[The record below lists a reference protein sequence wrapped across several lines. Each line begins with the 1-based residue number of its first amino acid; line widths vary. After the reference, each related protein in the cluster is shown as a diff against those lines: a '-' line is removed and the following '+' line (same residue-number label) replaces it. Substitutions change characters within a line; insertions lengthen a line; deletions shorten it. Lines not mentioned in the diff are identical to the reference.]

1 MELWKLLQKEYIPS
15 PCHWKEMW
23 INASKRDIDW
33 DWISIDKV
41 SIKKIKIDKKLF
53 AFQNEVDDDQVTY
66 MISNF
71 EEEVWEP
78 ILINSDY
85 YLLDGQHRLQLAFRT
100 GMKYIDVIMKKKK
113 YPHVSIKLRAAFRKE
128 EHFNNVWNS
137 ILCKKKK

>member
-1 MELWKLLQKEYIPS
+1 MSLLELLQKDYISS
-15 PCHWKEMW
+15 PYHWKEMW
-23 INASKRDIDW
+23 LNVSKRDIDW

-66 MISNF
+66 MINNF

-85 YLLDGQHRLQLAFRT
+85 YLLDGQHRLRLAFRT

-113 YPHVSIKLRAAFRKE
+113 EPRVSIKLRASFKRE
-128 EHFNNVWNS
+128 EHFNKVWNS
-137 ILCKKKK
+137 ILCKKKN